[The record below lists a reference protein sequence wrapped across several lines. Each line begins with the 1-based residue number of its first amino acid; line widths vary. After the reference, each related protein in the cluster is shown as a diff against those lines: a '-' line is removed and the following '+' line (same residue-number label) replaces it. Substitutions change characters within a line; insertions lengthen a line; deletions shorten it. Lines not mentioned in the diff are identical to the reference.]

1 MLQSSPLAFFFV
13 FVAILRVDSNLC
25 TTAPGS
31 RQLPAL
37 SLTSACLVKR
47 RMGIKGVDL
56 FLYCET
62 DIDVI
67 IDQARIFL
75 LPLHVAPFTWQLR
88 SACYFP
94 ISQVNVAVLA
104 TASAIA
110 LLILLLIQALVHM
123 PACLHT
129 FVIDLRIGS
138 PEKLPLTPDIWLAAA
153 CVV

>member
-1 MLQSSPLAFFFV
+1 
-13 FVAILRVDSNLC
+13 
-25 TTAPGS
+25 
-31 RQLPAL
+31 
-37 SLTSACLVKR
+37 
-47 RMGIKGVDL
+47 MGIKGVDL

-67 IDQARIFL
+67 IDQARMFL

-94 ISQVNVAVLA
+94 TPQVNVAVLA

-110 LLILLLIQALVHM
+110 LLILLLIKALVHM

-138 PEKLPLTPDIWLAAA
+138 PEKLPLTPDTVVSPCPGIWLAAA